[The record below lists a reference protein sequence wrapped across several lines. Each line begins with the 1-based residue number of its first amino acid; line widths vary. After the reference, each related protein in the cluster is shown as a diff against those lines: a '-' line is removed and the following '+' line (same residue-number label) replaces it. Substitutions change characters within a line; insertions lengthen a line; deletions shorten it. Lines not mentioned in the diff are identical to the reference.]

1 MTSGQWAVGLMTGTV
16 LDGEIDIALIRTDGE
31 QIFEFGYSATEHYST
46 STCTLIAN
54 AVNDARIWNF
64 QGPHPESFRHAEVAL
79 TEEQSQAVVRSLKV
93 AGLAV
98 ADINLIG
105 FQAEEC
111 GQTLQLADGK
121 SMALQTGID
130 VVHDFRSMDMSQG
143 GEGAPLVPVYHKALL
158 SRAGLGSD
166 VVIVNLGGV
175 ANLTWWDG
183 SSRLLAFDC
192 GPANA
197 PINDW
202 VSSLGAGSYDVNGK
216 LAMSGKID
224 EERLQKILNCSY
236 FERKPPKSL
245 DRNEFSEAIAGALAG
260 MSVNDGAALL
270 SALCAAG
277 VERSLRLLPVR
288 PRQILLCGGGRHNK
302 AIVRQLQMRTSI
314 KVDDVDILGWRG
326 DALEAECFA
335 YLASRVKAGLPTS
348 FPSTTGCRVPVCG
361 GVMSKAY

>member
-105 FQAEEC
+105 FH
-111 GQTLQLADGK
+111 GQTVL
-121 SMALQTGID
+121 
-130 VVHDFRSMDMSQG
+130 HRPRSMDMSQG

-183 SSRLLAFDC
+183 SSQLLAFDC

-314 KVDDVDILGWRG
+314 KVDDVDTLGWRG